1 METLN
6 FEYRFKFEDGHE
18 EIFQVKLDPETLEPV
33 DALPDDLPE
42 WTRLEFCQCKHCPF
56 TPDTHPH
63 CPPAA
68 RLVPLVSRFQNV
80 LSYHE
85 IHTEVRTPERTVSK
99 KAPAQSGVGSLMGLV
114 MATSGCPH
122 TAIFKP
128 MARFHL
134 PFSTVAETI
143 YRAAS
148 MYFFAQYFMQKSGKE
163 IAWGLEGLEQIY
175 QKVERLNRD
184 MAARIRSAVTGD
196 AALNAI
202 VELDFFGKNV
212 FFELGDQFVNLE
224 SLFRSYFAEE
234 GT

>member
-1 METLN
+1 METLD
-6 FEYRFKFEDGHE
+6 FEYRFEFENGHE

-42 WTRLEFCQCKHCPF
+42 WTRLEFCQCEHCPL

-63 CPPAA
+63 CPAAA
-68 RLVPLVSRFQNV
+68 RLVPLVSRFQDV

-85 IHTEVRTPERTVSK
+85 INTEVRTPERTVNK

-134 PFSTVAETI
+134 PFSTAEETI
-143 YRAAS
+143 YRVAS
-148 MYFFAQYFMQKSGKE
+148 MYF
-163 IAWGLEGLEQIY
+163 
-175 QKVERLNRD
+175 
-184 MAARIRSAVTGD
+184 
-196 AALNAI
+196 
-202 VELDFFGKNV
+202 
-212 FFELGDQFVNLE
+212 
-224 SLFRSYFAEE
+224 
-234 GT
+234 